1 MDKDNKMKE
10 KFDYDSFEKTS
21 IERLKKGEALL
32 GKEGILTPLL
42 KQFLE
47 KAMEA
52 ELDYHLSTEE
62 GKKDNRRNG
71 KSKKQVKTSSGQF
84 ELSTPRDRKGS
95 FSPALVKKREV
106 FLGDDLEQKII
117 RLYARGMSY
126 EDIKGHLSEIYD
138 LSISHGKISQ
148 ITDKILPQMEEW
160 RTRPL
165 EAVYPIV
172 YLDAIHF
179 KVRQDGRVQTKALY
193 NIMGIRTDGHKELL
207 GLYIGQSEGA
217 KYWLSV
223 LSDLQ
228 SRGVQDILIACI
240 DNLSG
245 FSQAIESLFPKA
257 RVQLCI
263 VHQIRNSLRYVVH
276 DDQKKVVKDLKEVY
290 QAANLEKAENKLLE
304 LEEKWG
310 EKYPVVIRSWTKN
323 WERLSTYFDFPQVI
337 RKAIYTNNPIESYHR
352 QIRKHTKN
360 KGVFPSDTAVLKLV
374 YLLSE
379 NIMAKWTMPMQRWA
393 LVIQQLA
400 IIFEDRLT
408 KHLKL

>member
-1 MDKDNKMKE
+1 MKE
-10 KFDYDSFEKTS
+10 KFDYENFERSS
-21 IERLKKGEALL
+21 IERLKKGESLL
-32 GKEGILTPLL
+32 GKDGILTPLL

-52 ELDYHLSTEE
+52 ELDYHLKTEE
-62 GKKDNRRNG
+62 GKQGNRRNG

-95 FSPALVKKREV
+95 YSPEIVKKREV

-126 EDIKGHLSEIYD
+126 EDIKSHLSEIYD
-138 LSISHGKISQ
+138 LDISHGKISQ
-148 ITDKILPQMEEW
+148 ITDKILPEMEAW
-160 RTRPL
+160 RTRSL

-207 GLYIGQSEGA
+207 GLYIGESEGA

-228 SRGVQDILIACI
+228 SRGVEDILIACI

-245 FSQAIESLFPKA
+245 FSQAIESLYPKA

-290 QAANLEKAENKLLE
+290 QASNLEKAENKLLE

-352 QIRKHTKN
+352 QIRKHTKS
-360 KGVFPSDTAVLKLV
+360 KGVFPSDKAVLKLV

-379 NIMAKWTMPMQRWA
+379 NIMAKWTMPMQRWP
-393 LVIQQLA
+393 LVVQQLA

-408 KHLKL
+408 NHLKL